1 MNYFSSPM
9 SVLLE
14 GIEGTR
20 PSSPIR
26 QDGERRSTSLDEY
39 AFRRVPFFSFWLI
52 FGDGMLASGL
62 NFNTYSFSVT
72 SIFHPCQAIH

>member
-39 AFRRVPFFSFWLI
+39 AFRRVPFFLVLAHFSLCLPLI
-52 FGDGMLASGL
+52 FNLLMQSSIMLVAR
-62 NFNTYSFSVT
+62 V
-72 SIFHPCQAIH
+72 IHRPT